1 MTKFSLF
8 TAFKFQFINHI
19 KNTSTEHKV
28 GHTVSFEESY
38 GDMINLF
45 SKKSSFKFDGKNIWD
60 YLHEQGLRFDSHI
73 SSGSIG
79 MTYTLSLQGKE
90 IATLTMA
97 NPSGKKLIVVS
108 DFCYDINTT
117 EEYLD
122 FAFLAAFA
130 LARTEQIFY
139 N

>member
-1 MTKFSLF
+1 METKSYFFRIDKKFFKQWYVLFDGNNNVVYEAKMTKFSLF
-8 TAFKFQFINHI
+8 TA
-19 KNTSTEHKV
+19 
-28 GHTVSFEESY
+28 
-38 GDMINLF
+38 
-45 SKKSSFKFDGKNIWD
+45 FKFDGKNIWD
-60 YLHEQGLRFDSHI
+60 YLHEQGLRFDSQI